1 MKRIKSTVNY
11 TVPHWNF
18 CNSDNLTVTGEMTNQ
33 TCKFCINDKAGVHC
47 LLYEKSLATKDG
59 LIYKV
64 RECCKATAGFES
76 IIDPPQQPVAPA
88 IPPKE
93 LMKQTLVTYKKL
105 VNDLVAQGYPRSMAE
120 QAAEKSM
127 LK

>member
-1 MKRIKSTVNY
+1 MKSIKSTVHY
-11 TVPHWNF
+11 TVPNWNF
-18 CNSDNLTVTGEMTNQ
+18 CNSDNLSAAGEMTSQ
-33 TCKFCINDKAGVHC
+33 LCRFCIKSKAGYRC
-47 LLYEKSLATKDG
+47 LLYDESLMTKHE

-64 RECCKATAGFES
+64 RACCKATAGFES
-76 IIDPPQQPVAPA
+76 VIEPPQQEATPV

-93 LMKQTLVTYKKL
+93 LMKHTLTTYKKL
-105 VNDLVAQGYPRSMAE
+105 VNDLVSQGYPRSMAE